1 MNDTQMPDGRGVVR
15 QKDIEIIMNDNGTE
29 DIQRDSKD
37 MVRYK
42 KVKVSFNVTT
52 KRGKKK
58 KITFTARKPVKKR

>member
-1 MNDTQMPDGRGVVR
+1 MGNEQILEHLNDI
-15 QKDIEIIMNDNGTE
+15 KEDNE
-29 DIQRDSKD
+29 ELN

-42 KVKVSFNVTT
+42 KVKVSFTVTT